1 MRVGERGLGCAER
14 GVGGCGGGR
23 RRRGR
28 RRGRVARLLVVVS
41 EQPGELRHRVGDEVR
56 ALDRQPAAQVGGG
69 RDGDALHAG
78 REEVDVLQRGEHAA
92 RAQDGE
98 RVLVRELLE
107 RLQRLLGEVDVLDR
121 EQPLAE
127 ERHRVVVHE
136 RGGRRRQHVHHVAHR
151 ARRQQHDV
159 RVVPLLEHLDE
170 YRHEDVDRHRGERV
184 LGADGEQLAQLGE
197 RGELLALVV
206 RFEAGEDGLQAA
218 VRRRRAGEQQVVEAG
233 AQLAQQA
240 VQRARRRRPRARVRG
255 GLLEA
260 IERLLLRLVGRG
272 GAALGVGGADAR
284 AAARGAGRGV
294 GGGGGGRGACVRR
307 CRRGLHPAK
316 EGRARASARGVA
328 GGAGW
333 GRVGGGGVDAWR
345 SGRARRGGPASARA
359 RAAGERGVKGGKREV
374 ASAPIRH
381 VCLFARLLSG
391 GRRGAV
397 SRSAGAHARARRD
410 WVRRVQRAAAAA
422 RNVPGDEATAC
433 AGRAQGRQAGAALAQ
448 RAATVPR
455 AAYLLSGA
463 GGSTGS
469 RPTARLLRVRALRAV
484 GRIAVREPAG
494 PGACHEEV
502 WRQRMQPRRPP
513 PRALPGLRSG
523 AVRRVRATRGVVGGG
538 VRPARGGS
546 GPLGGASAPRQDVWR
561 VSSSRLHASPG
572 GATRGQARQGYE
584 QSACQHAARRC
595 AMTGRAARWGGGGGR
610 GAGGRLWTEFLGANL
625 EKEWLLPPPDLMSE
639 PRRRRL
645 AVVDCLFGKF

>member
-1 MRVGERGLGCAER
+1 MVFRRPCDAVELGSSRSSRPAP
-14 GVGGCGGGR
+14 
-23 RRRGR
+23 
-28 RRGRVARLLVVVS
+28 S
-41 EQPGELRHRVGDEVR
+41 LRSRPCS
-56 ALDRQPAAQVGGG
+56 ALDGGAHELACAAVSSRRSSASCSASSAEAARRWASAAPTPELLPAAPAAGLEEEEGEEELAFA
-69 RDGDALHAG
+69 DAAEGSTL
-78 REEVDVLQRGEHAA
+78 RKRG
-92 RAQDGE
+92 
-98 RVLVRELLE
+98 
-107 RLQRLLGEVDVLDR
+107 
-121 EQPLAE
+121 
-127 ERHRVVVHE
+127 
-136 RGGRRRQHVHHVAHR
+136 AH
-151 ARRQQHDV
+151 
-159 RVVPLLEHLDE
+159 
-170 YRHEDVDRHRGERV
+170 G
-184 LGADGEQLAQLGE
+184 
-197 RGELLALVV
+197 
-206 RFEAGEDGLQAA
+206 
-218 VRRRRAGEQQVVEAG
+218 RRRAGWRAG
-233 AQLAQQA
+233 RGGGGLGAEGWTRGGLGGRGGAG
-240 VQRARRRRPRARVRG
+240 RRPRARARRVRG
-255 GLLEA
+255 GS
-260 IERLLLRLVGRG
+260 R
-272 GAALGVGGADAR
+272 
-284 AAARGAGRGV
+284 
-294 GGGGGGRGACVRR
+294 
-307 CRRGLHPAK
+307 
-316 EGRARASARGVA
+316 
-328 GGAGW
+328 
-333 GRVGGGGVDAWR
+333 
-345 SGRARRGGPASARA
+345 
-359 RAAGERGVKGGKREV
+359 GGKREV